1 MTAKRDFMLILPL
14 LDPAAMEHLIPL
26 AATIARS
33 RGGLALVLGVV
44 EVPEEQPLNT
54 SVTAVQRMRET
65 LLQHVVYCDASVQ
78 TMVRAAR
85 SLHAGLVETVQET
98 GAKLLMLGWSHEGFS
113 SERLFGAP
121 FEQLIAAPPC
131 DLAIIKQEPGTT
143 PSGHPVQPRRILL
156 PTSGGP
162 GLWLCGELASAL
174 AETNDGTVTLLS
186 VADPRHPLAPDSR
199 KHLRQLQALP
209 TVAGWVERRG
219 PALPA
224 IQQEATFHDAVVIG
238 ATGRHNHNGRTI
250 GPLAEALL
258 DNPHGTVIVACR
270 KLTAGEQQAIDH
282 FEAVRDRSARVDRW
296 FAENTFNADEFVDV
310 QRLVAL
316 KQQQGLTISLA
327 LPALNEAETI
337 GPLID
342 TIKRALLDELPLLD
356 EIVVIDSRSTDA
368 TREIAAA
375 RGVRVE
381 IHQEILPQYGAFTGK
396 GEALWKS
403 LHVTR
408 GDIIVWIDTDI
419 HNVHPRFVYGL
430 IGPLLNDSRL
440 HFTKGFYRRPI
451 KTGAEMMET
460 GGGRV
465 TELTAR
471 PLFNLFYPEL
481 SGFIQPLAGEY
492 AGRRA
497 VLERQP
503 FFTGYG
509 VETGL
514 LIDLLHDIGLEGMA
528 QVDLQQRIHRN
539 QELQGLSRMSFAII
553 QVIMQRL
560 EQRQRLHLL
569 DPINQSLKLIR
580 EVDGGFQLD
589 VRDIRDHER
598 RPICAIP
605 EYAERYQLVAADI

>member
-1 MTAKRDFMLILPL
+1 MTANHDFMLILPL

-26 AATIARS
+26 ATTIARS
-33 RGGLALVLGVV
+33 RGGLVLVLGVV
-44 EVPEEQPLNT
+44 EVPDDQPLNA
-54 SVTAVQRMRET
+54 SVTAVQRLRET
-65 LLQHVVYCDASVQ
+65 LLQHVAYSDTSVQ
-78 TMVRAAR
+78 TMVRVAR
-85 SLHAGLVETVQET
+85 SLHEGLVETVRET
-98 GAKLLMLGWSHEGFS
+98 DADLLMLGWSHESFS

-121 FEQLIAAPPC
+121 FEQLIASPPC
-131 DLAIIKQEPGTT
+131 DLAIVKQELKL
-143 PSGHPVQPRRILL
+143 PRRVLL

-162 GLWLCGELASAL
+162 SLGLCGELASAL
-174 AETNDGTVTLLS
+174 ANTSGGSVTLLS

-199 KHLRQLQALP
+199 EHLRKLQTLP
-209 TVAGWVERRG
+209 TVAEWVERRG
-219 PALPA
+219 SALPA

-238 ATGRHNHNGRTI
+238 ATGRHNHDGRTI

-258 DNPHGTVIVACR
+258 DNTRGTVIVTCR
-270 KLTAGEQQAIDH
+270 KLTAGEQQAIAH

-296 FAENTFNADEFVDV
+296 FAQNTFNADEFADL

-337 GPLID
+337 GPLLD
-342 TIKRALLDELPLLD
+342 TLKGALLDDVPLLD

-375 RGVRVE
+375 RGVPVA
-381 IHQEILPQYGAFTGK
+381 IHQDILPQYGAFSGK

-403 LHVTR
+403 LHVTH

-430 IGPLLNDSRL
+430 IGPLLNDPRIQ
-440 HFTKGFYRRPI
+440 FTKGFYRRPI
-451 KTGAEMMET
+451 KAGAQIMET

-514 LIDLLHDIGLEGMA
+514 LIDLLHDIGLESMA

-539 QELQGLSRMSFAII
+539 QELSGLSRMSFAII
-553 QVIMQRL
+553 QVIMERL

-569 DPINQSLKLIR
+569 DPINQSLKLIC

-598 RPICAIP
+598 PPISAIP
-605 EYAERYQLVAADI
+605 EYAERYQLVEAGM

>member
-1 MTAKRDFMLILPL
+1 MTATRNFMVILPL

-26 AATIARS
+26 ATTIAHS
-33 RGGLALVLGVV
+33 RGGLVLVLGVV
-44 EVPEEQPLNT
+44 EVPEDQPLNA
-54 SVTAVQRMRET
+54 SVTAVQRMREA
-65 LLQHVVYCDASVQ
+65 LLQHITYCDASIQ
-78 TMVRAAR
+78 TMVRVAY
-85 SLHAGLVETVQET
+85 SLHDGLIETVNET
-98 GAKLLMLGWSHEGFS
+98 GAELLMLGWSSAVFS

-121 FEQLIAAPPC
+121 FEQLIASPPC
-131 DLAIIKQEPGTT
+131 DLAIVKQEL
-143 PSGHPVQPRRILL
+143 SQPRRILL

-162 GLWLCGELASAL
+162 SLWRCGELASAL
-174 AETNDGTVTLLS
+174 AETSGGSVTLLS

-199 KHLRQLQALP
+199 EQLRELQTLS
-209 TVAGWVERRG
+209 TVAEWVERRG
-219 PALPA
+219 AALPA

-238 ATGRHNHNGRTI
+238 ATGRHNHDGRTI

-258 DNPHGTVIVACR
+258 ADIHGTVIVTCR
-270 KLTAGEQQAIDH
+270 KLTPGEQQAIAH

-296 FAENTFNADEFVDV
+296 FAENTFNADEFADIK
-310 QRLVAL
+310 RLVAL
-316 KQQQGLTISLA
+316 KQQQGLTISLV

-337 GPLID
+337 GPLLA
-342 TIKRALLDELPLLD
+342 TIKRALLDDVPLLD

-375 RGVRVE
+375 QGVPVM
-381 IHQEILPQYGAFTGK
+381 IHQEILPQYGAFAGK

-430 IGPLLNDSRL
+430 IGPLLNDPRL

-451 KTGAEMMET
+451 QAGAQILET

-528 QVDLQQRIHRN
+528 QVDLQQRVHRN
-539 QELQGLSRMSFAII
+539 QALPGLSRMSFAII
-553 QVIMQRL
+553 QVIMERL
-560 EQRQRLHLL
+560 ERRQRLHLL
-569 DPINQSLKLIR
+569 DPINQSLKLIC

-598 RPICAIP
+598 PAICAIP
-605 EYAERYQLVAADI
+605 EYAERYQLVEVES

>member
-1 MTAKRDFMLILPL
+1 MTANRDFMLILPL

-26 AATIARS
+26 ATTIAHS
-33 RGGLALVLGVV
+33 RGGLVLVLGVV
-44 EVPEEQPLNT
+44 EVSEDQPLNA
-54 SVTAVQRMRET
+54 SVTAVQHMRET
-65 LLQHVVYCDASVQ
+65 LLQHVAYCDTSVQ
-78 TMVRAAR
+78 TMVRVAR
-85 SLHAGLVETVQET
+85 SLHAGLTETVRET
-98 GAKLLMLGWSHEGFS
+98 EADLLMLGWSHEAFS

-121 FEQLIAAPPC
+121 FEQLIASPPC
-131 DLAIIKQEPGTT
+131 DLAIVKQEPR
-143 PSGHPVQPRRILL
+143 QPRRILL

-162 GLWLCGELASAL
+162 SLWLCGELASAL
-174 AETNDGTVTLLS
+174 AETSGGSITLLS
-186 VADPRHPLAPDSR
+186 VTDPRHPLAPDSR
-199 KHLRQLQALP
+199 EHLRELQTLP
-209 TVAGWVERRG
+209 TVAEWVERRG
-219 PALPA
+219 SALPA

-238 ATGRHNHNGRTI
+238 ATGRANHDGHTI

-258 DNPHGTVIVACR
+258 DTPRGTVIVTCR
-270 KLTAGEQQAIDH
+270 KLTASEQQAIAH

-296 FAENTFNADEFVDV
+296 FAENTFNADEFADL
-310 QRLVAL
+310 QRLVML

-337 GPLID
+337 GPLIA
-342 TIKRALLDELPLLD
+342 TLKRALLDDVPLLD

-375 RGVRVE
+375 LGVPVA
-381 IHQEILPQYGAFTGK
+381 IHQDILPQYGAFSGK

-430 IGPLLNDSRL
+430 IGPLLNDSRIQ
-440 HFTKGFYRRPI
+440 FTKGFYRRPI
-451 KTGAEMMET
+451 KNGAQIMET

-528 QVDLQQRIHRN
+528 QVDL
-539 QELQGLSRMSFAII
+539 
-553 QVIMQRL
+553 
-560 EQRQRLHLL
+560 
-569 DPINQSLKLIR
+569 
-580 EVDGGFQLD
+580 
-589 VRDIRDHER
+589 
-598 RPICAIP
+598 
-605 EYAERYQLVAADI
+605 

>member
-1 MTAKRDFMLILPL
+1 MTTKRDFTLILPL

-26 AATIARS
+26 ATTIAHS
-33 RGGLALVLGVV
+33 RGGLVLVLGVV
-44 EVPEEQPLNT
+44 EVPEEQPLNA

-65 LLQHVVYCDASVQ
+65 LLQHVAYCDGSVQ
-78 TMVRAAR
+78 TMVRVAR

-98 GAKLLMLGWSHEGFS
+98 GAELLMLGWSRESFS
-113 SERLFGAP
+113 AERLFGAP

-131 DLAIIKQEPGTT
+131 DLAIIKQDLK
-143 PSGHPVQPRRILL
+143 QPRRILL

-162 GLWLCGELASAL
+162 SLWLCGELASAL
-174 AETNDGTVTLLS
+174 AETSGGAVTLLS
-186 VADPRHPLAPDSR
+186 VADPGHPLAPDSR
-199 KHLRQLQALP
+199 EHLRDLQTLS
-209 TVAGWVERRG
+209 TVAEWVERRG

-224 IQQEATFHDAVVIG
+224 IQQEATFHNAVVIG
-238 ATGRHNHNGRTI
+238 ATGRHNHAARTI

-258 DNPHGTVIVACR
+258 DATHGTVIVTCR
-270 KLTAGEQQAIDH
+270 KLTASEQQAIDH

-296 FAENTFNADEFVDV
+296 FAENTFNADEFADV
-310 QRLVAL
+310 ERLVAL
-316 KQQQGLTISLA
+316 KQQQGLTISLV

-342 TIKRALLDELPLLD
+342 TIKRALLDEMPLLD

-375 RGVRVE
+375 RGVPVA
-381 IHQEILPQYGAFTGK
+381 IHQDILPQYGAFTGK

-430 IGPLLNDSRL
+430 IGPLLNDPRL

-451 KTGAEMMET
+451 KTGAQIMET

-553 QVIMQRL
+553 QVIMERM

-580 EVDGGFQLD
+580 EVEGGFQLD

-598 RPICAIP
+598 PPICAIP
-605 EYAERYQLVAADI
+605 EYAERYQMVEADF

>member
-1 MTAKRDFMLILPL
+1 MLILPL

-33 RGGLALVLGVV
+33 RRGLALVLGVV
-44 EVPEEQPLNT
+44 EVPEEQPLNA

-65 LLQHVVYCDASVQ
+65 LLQHVAYSDASVQ
-78 TMVRAAR
+78 TMVRVAR

-98 GAKLLMLGWSHEGFS
+98 GAELLMLGWSHAVFS

-131 DLAIIKQEPGTT
+131 DLAIVKQDLR
-143 PSGHPVQPRRILL
+143 QPRRILL

-162 GLWLCGELASAL
+162 SLRLCGELASAL
-174 AETNDGTVTLLS
+174 AETNDGAVTLLS

-199 KHLRQLQALP
+199 EHLRELQTLP
-209 TVAGWVERRG
+209 TVAEWVERRG

-224 IQQEATFHDAVVIG
+224 IRQEATFHDAVVIG
-238 ATGRHNHNGRTI
+238 ATGRHNHDVRTI

-258 DNPHGTVIVACR
+258 DDTHGTVIVTCR

-296 FAENTFNADEFVDV
+296 FAENTFNADEFADV

-337 GPLID
+337 GPLLD

-356 EIVVIDSRSTDA
+356 EIVLIDSRSTDA
-368 TREIAAA
+368 TREIATA
-375 RGVRVE
+375 RGVPVA

-419 HNVHPRFVYGL
+419 YNVHPRFVYGL
-430 IGPLLNDSRL
+430 IGPLLNDPRL

-451 KTGAEMMET
+451 KAGAQIMET

-539 QELQGLSRMSFAII
+539 QELSGLSRMSFAII
-553 QVIMQRL
+553 QVIMERL

-569 DPINQSLKLIR
+569 DPINQSLKLIC
-580 EVDGGFQLD
+580 EIDGGFQLD
-589 VRDIRDHER
+589 VRDIRDHQR
-598 RPICAIP
+598 PPICAIP
-605 EYAERYQLVAADI
+605 EYAARYQLVAADI